1 MALNLKSYPN
11 HTQQSEAK
19 SCLLNHE
26 RLNLKEE
33 IAESIQEQ
41 QCESGNLIKHNHK
54 MKILH

>member
-19 SCLLNHE
+19 SCLLNRE

-33 IAESIQEQ
+33 ITESIQEQ
-41 QCESGNLIKHNHK
+41 QCER
-54 MKILH
+54 